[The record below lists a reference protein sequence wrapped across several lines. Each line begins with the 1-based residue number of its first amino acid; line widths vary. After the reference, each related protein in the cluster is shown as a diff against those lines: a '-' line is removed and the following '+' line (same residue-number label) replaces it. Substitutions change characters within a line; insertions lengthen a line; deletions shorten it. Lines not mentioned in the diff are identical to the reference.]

1 MKNVR
6 NTIICN
12 SLYSIIC
19 GVGIDVVAPIL
30 NSDASMFTLLLKAG
44 GVIGIAYYS
53 LTLSKFTKVF
63 ECLGLGVGSVYPIQK
78 GKSRTESSTI
88 YKFTLPCGLSVKE
101 FDEKKDAIE
110 AYLGRKIDIR
120 YTYKE
125 ILIEVYDQNIK
136 TFYEYEPIKLKGN
149 VPLVIGYDRQGNLI
163 SCDLSNGE
171 PHMLIAGETGS
182 GKSTIIRAIISNLIL
197 MSSVKLHLI
206 DLKMGAEFN
215 VFSKSNKV
223 ISFGRTINDAFEILS
238 SINDEVDRRYSLF
251 FKNDVK
257 DIDEYNKK
265 FKYKKLDYEVLIID
279 EYADLQSEKESMRLI
294 ENLGRKSRACG
305 IHLILATQRPDHKV
319 LTGAIKANI
328 GTVLGLKTLNS
339 TNSGIILDRT
349 GLEKLRGKGHG
360 LFKRGDV
367 TEIQAPFVSTD
378 KVKELIKHTYIKKKN
393 NEDKPAV
400 NGNLNEYDLQ
410 EVFSRL

>member
-19 GVGIDVVAPIL
+19 GVGIDVLAPIF
-30 NSDASMFTLLLKAG
+30 NSDASIFTFLLKAG
-44 GVIGIAYYS
+44 GVVGITYYS
-53 LTLSKFTKVF
+53 LTLSKFTKIF
-63 ECLGLGVGSVYPIQK
+63 ETTKLGVGSVYPIQK
-78 GKSRTESSTI
+78 GKIRTETSTI
-88 YKFTLPCGLSVKE
+88 YKFTLPCGLSIE
-101 FDEKKDAIE
+101 DFDEKKNAIE
-110 AYLGRKIDIR
+110 AHLGRKIDIR

-125 ILIEVYDQNIK
+125 ILIEVYDQNVK
-136 TFYEYEPIKLKGN
+136 TFYDYEPIKLKGN
-149 VPLVIGYDRQGNLI
+149 VPIIIGYDRQGNLI

-171 PHMLIAGETGS
+171 PHILIAGETGS
-182 GKSTIIRAIISNLIL
+182 GKSTIIRAIITNLIL

-223 ISFGRTINDAFEILS
+223 VSFGRTINDAYNILS

-251 FKNDVK
+251 FKNDVIN
-257 DIDEYNKK
+257 IDGYNKK
-265 FKYKKLDYEVLIID
+265 FKNKKLDYEVLIID

-305 IHLILATQRPDHKV
+305 IHLIIATQRPDHKV

-328 GTVLGLKTLNS
+328 GIVLGLKTLNS
-339 TNSGIILDRT
+339 TNSSIIIDST

-367 TEIQAPFVSTD
+367 IEIQAPFVSTD
-378 KVKELIKHTYIKKKN
+378 KVKELIKHTYIDKN
-393 NEDKPAV
+393 YNNDKPTT
-400 NGNLNEYDLQ
+400 NGNLNDYDLQ
-410 EVFSRL
+410 EVFAKF

>member
-63 ECLGLGVGSVYPIQK
+63 ECLGLGVGAVYPIQK

-339 TNSGIILDRT
+339 TNSGIIFDRT

-367 TEIQAPFVSTD
+367 IEIQAPFVSTD

>member
-110 AYLGRKIDIR
+110 AYLGRKVDIR

-149 VPLVIGYDRQGNLI
+149 VPIVIGYDRQGNLI

-171 PHMLIAGETGS
+171 PHILIAGETGS

-378 KVKELIKHTYIKKKN
+378 KVKELIKHTYVNKKSN
-393 NEDKPAV
+393 DDKAVV